1 MTNQE
6 IAGMFYNLSN
16 LLEIKG
22 ENSFR
27 INAIRKSA
35 GIIEDLTDEVSELYP
50 AGKLTNYPG
59 LGKGMFLKIEEL
71 LRSGTLKEYETLKK
85 EIPAGLL
92 DILSIPQVG
101 PKTTQLLYKKLGIKT
116 VDELERAAREGKIHN
131 LFRMGEKTEENIIK
145 GIELFRGKKGR
156 YLLGDALPLAED
168 IINRLGKQKEIE
180 QIAYCGSLRR
190 GKETIGDIDILITT
204 SSSSKVMDFFV
215 EQDFVGQVLSRGNT
229 KSSILVLNNMQVD
242 LRTVEED
249 SFGAALQYFT
259 GSKEHN
265 INLRELAAKRGLK
278 INEYGVWKGEIKIAG
293 REEESVYET
302 LDLRWIPPELRE
314 GKEEIIY
321 SQKGILPELVE
332 LKDIKGDMQVHS
344 TWSDGAYTIEQIKDI
359 AKKKNY
365 KYIAITDHSQSLKI
379 AGGLTPEELKEQLKQ
394 IQEINKKQKSVYIL
408 SGMEVDIKK
417 DGTLDMEDELLSQI
431 DVVIAAIHSN
441 FKMDK
446 KRQTDRMIKA
456 LRNKNVSIISHPTG
470 RLIGQR
476 EPYELD
482 MDKIFE
488 AAAEEKVA
496 LEINAHPQRLDLRD
510 IFCKKAKDYGVK
522 FSVGTD
528 AHKIG
533 QLDFMGLGVT
543 VARRGW
549 LEKKDII
556 NCSEK
561 EELLKNLRR

>member
-6 IAGMFYNLSN
+6 IADTFYNLSN

-27 INAIRKSA
+27 INAIRRSA
-35 GIIEDLTDEVSELYP
+35 GTIEDLTEEVSELYP

-59 LGKGMFLKIEEL
+59 MGKGMLLKIEEL
-71 LRSGTLKEYETLKK
+71 LISGTLKEYETLKK
-85 EIPAGLL
+85 EIPEGLL
-92 DILSIPQVG
+92 DILSIPQIG
-101 PKTTQLLYKKLGIKT
+101 PRTTQLLYKKLGITT
-116 VDELERAAREGKIHN
+116 VDELERAAQEGKIHN

-156 YLLGDALPLAED
+156 YLLGDALPLALD
-168 IINRLGKQKEIE
+168 IINKLRRQKEIE

-204 SSSSKVMDFFV
+204 SSSSRVMDFFV
-215 EQDFVGQVLSRGNT
+215 GLDFVKQVLVKGNT
-229 KSSILVLNNMQVD
+229 KSSILVLNNLQVD
-242 LRTVEED
+242 LRVVEKD

-265 INLRELAAKRGLK
+265 INLRELAAKKGLK
-278 INEYGVWKGEIKIAG
+278 INEYGVWKGEAKIAG
-293 REEESVYET
+293 RTEESVYEA

-314 GKEEIIY
+314 GKEEIVA
-321 SQKGILPELVE
+321 SQRGALPKLVE

-344 TWSDGAYTIEQIKDI
+344 TWSDGAYTIEQIKHI

-379 AGGLTPEELKEQLKQ
+379 AGGLTPNRLKEQLKQ
-394 IQEINKKQKSVYIL
+394 IQEINKKQKEIYIL

-417 DGTLDMEDELLSQI
+417 DGTLDMEDELLSRL

-446 KRQTDRMIKA
+446 KKQTDRLIKA
-456 LRNKNVSIISHPTG
+456 IKNKNVSIISHPTG
-470 RLIGQR
+470 RLITQR

-482 MDKIFE
+482 TDKIFE

-496 LEINAHPQRLDLRD
+496 LEINAHPQRLDLKCTL
-510 IFCKKAKDYGVK
+510 CKKARTYGVK
-522 FSVGTD
+522 FSIGTD
-528 AHKIG
+528 AHNIG
-533 QLDFMGLGVT
+533 QLDFMGLGLA

-556 NCSEK
+556 NCYEK
-561 EELLKNLRR
+561 EELLENVRR